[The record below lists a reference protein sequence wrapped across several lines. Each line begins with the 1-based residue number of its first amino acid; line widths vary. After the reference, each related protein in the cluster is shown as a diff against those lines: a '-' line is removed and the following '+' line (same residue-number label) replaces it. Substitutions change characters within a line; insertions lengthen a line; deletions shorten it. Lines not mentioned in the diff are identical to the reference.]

1 MSSPPVGKHSTNF
14 SIRIE
19 AQGTSVV
26 YRAEG
31 KRWDGL
37 MLRLM
42 GELGLLIAPPVS

>member
-1 MSSPPVGKHSTNF
+1 MTGPPVGEHSTNYGV
-14 SIRIE
+14 RIE

-26 YRAEG
+26 YRTKG